1 MKKSR
6 VLTALTIAATAV
18 VLAACGSTAKKTTT
32 VTIGASPT
40 PHAEILKHI
49 QPELKKEGVNLK
61 IKQFQDYVLPNK
73 ALASKDIDANYFQH
87 TPFLKEWNA
96 KNKGNLI
103 SAGSIHLEPI
113 AVYSKKYK
121 SLKDL
126 PKNATVLVSN
136 NVADYGR
143 VLEIFKDDG
152 LITLKKGTDSMN
164 ANFKD
169 IATNKKNIK
178 FKTGYEPKLMP
189 QLYNNK
195 QGDAEVINSNYAV
208 QAKLSP
214 AKDAIAVEKSSS
226 PYSNIV
232 AIRPDEKNNKA
243 LKKVIKALKSKST
256 QSWIKKHFKGS
267 VEPVE

>member
-6 VLTALTIAATAV
+6 VLTAITVAATALL
-18 VLAACGSTAKKTTT
+18 LAACGSTAKKTTT
-32 VTIGASPT
+32 ITVGASPT
-40 PHAEILKHI
+40 PHAEILKHV
-49 QPELKKEGVNLK
+49 QPELKKEGVDLK

-87 TPFLKEWNA
+87 TPFLKEWNS
-96 KNKGNLI
+96 KNKGNLV

-143 VLEIFKDDG
+143 VLQIFKDAG
-152 LITLKKGTDSMN
+152 LITLKAGTDITS
-164 ANFKD
+164 ATFKD
-169 IATNKKNIK
+169 IATNKNNIK

-189 QLYNNK
+189 QLFNNK

-208 QAKLSP
+208 QAKLNP
-214 AKDAIAVEKSSS
+214 TKDAIAVEKSSS
-226 PYSNIV
+226 PYSNII

-243 LKKVIKALKSKST
+243 IKKLVKVLKSKST
-256 QSWIKKHFKGS
+256 QDWIKKHFRGA
-267 VEPVE
+267 VQPVE

>member
-96 KNKGNLI
+96 KN
-103 SAGSIHLEPI
+103 
-113 AVYSKKYK
+113 
-121 SLKDL
+121 
-126 PKNATVLVSN
+126 
-136 NVADYGR
+136 
-143 VLEIFKDDG
+143 
-152 LITLKKGTDSMN
+152 
-164 ANFKD
+164 
-169 IATNKKNIK
+169 
-178 FKTGYEPKLMP
+178 
-189 QLYNNK
+189 
-195 QGDAEVINSNYAV
+195 
-208 QAKLSP
+208 
-214 AKDAIAVEKSSS
+214 
-226 PYSNIV
+226 
-232 AIRPDEKNNKA
+232 
-243 LKKVIKALKSKST
+243 
-256 QSWIKKHFKGS
+256 
-267 VEPVE
+267 